1 MGLTKHKSRDDFA
14 LAVKRKLAARA
25 GHLCS
30 NAECRAP
37 TSGPQLVPGEAVS
50 VGVAC
55 HISAAAPGG
64 PRFDD
69 GKTRAARSSIENGI
83 WLCQTCAKLID
94 SDEQRYTEDV
104 LRHWKSL
111 AEREAHRRIGKTKTV
126 KWPSSAERELK
137 RNLKLRDQMRKDFLK
152 PWDEVQRERPYKG
165 GAAFAHPYEKFR
177 YRRVII
183 HRVDNDV
190 YPEIDEGPG
199 ISSWFRL
206 EPYDFYHRGV
216 KFVLGIESGVLEIGC
231 GYVGNGRWAMTKD
244 DVDFDAKLFRKVSLW
259 RLGLIPFCNIRHYD
273 LEGDEYYNYPHI
285 YCDFSIDGMPYED
298 FEFAVVGKDE
308 YDWPL
313 KPELRVTEEAVLKR
327 KEPEQS

>member
-1 MGLTKHKSRDDFA
+1 MALIKKKCRDDFA
-14 LAVKRKLAARA
+14 LAIKRKLAART

-30 NAECRAP
+30 NPECRAP
-37 TSGPQLVPGEAVS
+37 TSGPQLMPGEAVN

-64 PRFDD
+64 PRFDACL
-69 GKTRAARSSIENGI
+69 TPAARGSIENGI

-94 SDEQRYTEDV
+94 SDERRYTDAL
-104 LRHWKSL
+104 LRQWKSL
-111 AEREAHRRIGKTKTV
+111 AEQEAHRRIGKTKAKV
-126 KWPSSAERELK
+126 RPSSAERELK
-137 RNLKLRDQMRKDFLK
+137 RNLRLREEMRKDFLK

-165 GAAFAHPYEKFR
+165 GPAFTHPYEKFR

-183 HRVDNDV
+183 HRIDNDL

-216 KFVLGIESGVLEIGC
+216 KFILGIESGALEIGC
-231 GYVGNGRWAMTKD
+231 GFAANGRWAITKD
-244 DVDFDAKLFRKVSLW
+244 DVNLDLEHFRKVNLW
-259 RLGLIPFCNIRHYD
+259 HLGLIPFCNIRHYD
-273 LEGDEYYNYPHI
+273 LDGDEYYNYPHI
-285 YCDFSIDGMPYED
+285 YCDFSIEGMPYEG

-313 KPELRVTEEAVLKR
+313 KAELRVAEEAALKR
-327 KEPEQS
+327 SESESN